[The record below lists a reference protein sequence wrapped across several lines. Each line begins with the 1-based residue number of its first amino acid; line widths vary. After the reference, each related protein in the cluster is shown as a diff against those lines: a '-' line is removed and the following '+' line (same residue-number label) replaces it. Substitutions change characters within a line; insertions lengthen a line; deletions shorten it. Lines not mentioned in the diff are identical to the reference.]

1 MRKRKSILISSE
13 IHEIARKIR
22 KEHGISIQHFVQE
35 AIFFYAKEFS
45 KVTKTKIKE

>member
-22 KEHGISIQHFVQE
+22 KEHGISIQHKTL
-35 AIFFYAKEFS
+35 FFYDRK
-45 KVTKTKIKE
+45 KVVFLLGSQTNGYE